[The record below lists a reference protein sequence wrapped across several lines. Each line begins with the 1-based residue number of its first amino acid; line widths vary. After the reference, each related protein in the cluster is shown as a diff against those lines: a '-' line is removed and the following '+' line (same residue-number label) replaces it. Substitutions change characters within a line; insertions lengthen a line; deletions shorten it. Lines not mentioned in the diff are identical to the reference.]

1 MNTFN
6 HLCTDC
12 GFVANHLTMLKR
24 HGAKSIKPMFDVSTV
39 STGSC
44 DVCGHEKTVAPIRDY
59 FYPAE
64 RAMRAVKQYVTKG
77 GEK

>member
-1 MNTFN
+1 MSAFTQ
-6 HLCTDC
+6 LCADC
-12 GFVANHLTMLKR
+12 GFVTNHLTMVKR
-24 HGAKSIKPMFDVSTV
+24 YGARSIEPMFAASTMV
-39 STGSC
+39 PGEC
-44 DVCGHEKTVAPIRDY
+44 DICGQEKAVAPLRDY